1 VDTIENA
8 FDMEKWSNS
17 FDPDLVIQ
25 PGYPTWLALDFNWER
40 TECILVGAQQFPD
53 ETIGVGVIQHWKSDS
68 AMDAMPIAG
77 EVAKWSKEY
86 AVRTVSMMRDGAAHI
101 APLLQQ
107 SRIPVFVV
115 NMSIFA
121 QGCDETVSALNGG
134 RLKHRGQQLLT
145 DHVSASSRQPLGD
158 SSWRIGRRDSQSSVQ
173 AAVALAMAVHQASP
187 RTGMATIVSL

>member
-1 VDTIENA
+1 
-8 FDMEKWSNS
+8 
-17 FDPDLVIQ
+17 
-25 PGYPTWLALDFNWER
+25 
-40 TECILVGAQQFPD
+40 
-53 ETIGVGVIQHWKSDS
+53 
-68 AMDAMPIAG
+68 
-77 EVAKWSKEY
+77 
-86 AVRTVSMMRDGAAHI
+86 MMRDGAAHI

-145 DHVSASSRQPLGD
+145 DHVAASSRQPLGD

-187 RTGMATIVSL
+187 RTGMATIMSL